1 MPLIDIIHNKV
12 LIASIIA
19 SILAQILK
27 LPLEYLRNKTWDWS
41 LLFST
46 GGMPSSHSAIV
57 SAATVSIGHY
67 VGFDTPL
74 FGLAFAVAAVVVY
87 DATNIR
93 RQAGFD
99 AQQINRIIKELALQR
114 NSSNCERFSGTP
126 PPRRLAALSW
136 ASSSASFAGGSG
148 LRTSHVIKS
157 IGCNPL
163 LCKRPNLCYPRFTCS
178 QKDLNKITRCCSFC
192 RSRKCPTSS
201 AKASKS

>member
-1 MPLIDIIHNKV
+1 MPLIEIIHNKV

-57 SAATVSIGHY
+57 SSAAVSIGHY

-74 FGLAFAVAAVVVY
+74 FGLAFAVAVVVIY

-93 RQAGFD
+93 RQAGFH
-99 AQQINRIIKELALQR
+99 AQQINRIIKELV
-114 NSSNCERFSGTP
+114 
-126 PPRRLAALSW
+126 
-136 ASSSASFAGGSG
+136 AGKTSPSKEFEQ
-148 LRTSHVIKS
+148 LREVLGHSPAEAFGGIILGILVS
-157 IGCNPL
+157 I
-163 LCKRPNLCYPRFTCS
+163 LCWWIWP
-178 QKDLNKITRCCSFC
+178 
-192 RSRKCPTSS
+192 
-201 AKASKS
+201 